1 MVYEF
6 GDRADLDEYFRTEPY
21 CVNGT
26 YQHIELYDSTR
37 SPQLQGGTTMKL
49 YNHSQAPN
57 PRRVRIFMAEKG
69 ISLMRA
75 GIRLAPRIGSMK
87 GFAV

>member
-1 MVYEF
+1 
-6 GDRADLDEYFRTEPY
+6 
-21 CVNGT
+21 
-26 YQHIELYDSTR
+26 
-37 SPQLQGGTTMKL
+37 MKL

-57 PRRVRIFMAEKG
+57 SRRVRIFMAEKG